1 MICALPL
8 EKIRGDLPE
17 LIMDGFEQSLASL
30 LIAVA
35 PARKPSRDLAPSL
48 SYVSECGPEMR
59 PEATSF
65 RYYR

>member
-8 EKIRGDLPE
+8 EKIRCDLPE

-35 PARKPSRDLAPSL
+35 PARKPSRDLLRVCHTSL
-48 SYVSECGPEMR
+48 NVAR
-59 PEATSF
+59 K
-65 RYYR
+65 